1 MGSTGAPYNLPWPED
16 NQNPDVPRDLE
27 ALALKVKDALATID
41 AKIANIGTG
50 PTVTV
55 GAIVGEVRMIGRG
68 GTAPGWLECDGRE
81 VQQSQYGQ
89 LFAAIGQ
96 NYANGR
102 TPAVGDFF
110 LPDFTDAF
118 PKGITAGDHGGANSN
133 RLAAANMPATR
144 TASRPHKR
152 PVEPA
157 RRRRR
162 TRTPSS
168 PARGCQPT
176 RMSRRRTAS
185 RAVVARPTST
195 TTPPS
200 AATRTPRSHRGNTVG
215 DQHEHVV
222 QGHRVTDSARQPT
235 QVRRGHVPDLRRTV
249 GEQP

>member
-96 NYANGR
+96 NYANGK
-102 TPAVGDFF
+102 TPAVGNFF

-133 RLAAANMPATR
+133 RLAAANMPAHTH
-144 TASRPHKR
+144 TASHNHY
-152 PVEPA
+152 
-157 RRRRR
+157 
-162 TRTPSS
+162 SQ
-168 PARGCQPT
+168 RGV
-176 RMSRRRTAS
+176 
-185 RAVVARPTST
+185 VVALAHGRRPRE
-195 TTPPS
+195 
-200 AATRTPRSHRGNTVG
+200 AASQPGCPADEPRLGRWWHVQHQQQHRRQQQLARSLGHGG
-215 DQHEHVV
+215 DQEPDHVV
-222 QGHRVTDSARQPT
+222 QWQRVTDSAGQPT